1 MGKRGPGASKLRL
14 VAANAPN
21 VTDDSL
27 GIFDGLEGWGPPR
40 PAPHPWEAEGLS
52 RAERVIAFVE
62 SLPITKGFGAGERVQ
77 LLPFQREWI
86 EAIYATDTEG
96 NRRVRTGLLSV
107 ARGQGKTVLA
117 AMLCLCHLVGPEC
130 EPRGECYSAGATRDQ
145 SALIFT
151 EMEAIIGETPWI
163 AARVNVQRFHKV
175 IEDSVTGSKYRAL
188 ASDGASVHG
197 LASSFV
203 ICDELAQWKGRELFD
218 VLRTSM
224 GKRREPL
231 MLTIGT
237 QSPYAENIMSELV
250 DYAGRIAAGEIED
263 PSFHGA
269 IYAADEDAALDD
281 PEAWAAANPALG
293 VFVNEQTIREE
304 AQKAQRMPT
313 FEPAFRN
320 LHLNQRV
327 DAEPKAINPAE
338 WNACGT
344 PVDPAALRGRP
355 CYGGLDLSS
364 VRDLSALVLYFPE
377 DGGAVLPFFW
387 CPKAGLSLKEEQDR
401 VPYRTWA
408 SQDHIEPTP
417 GAAIDKAF
425 IARRLAMVCAE
436 YDVKGIAYDRWGM
449 AEMRATLDREGIND
463 LPLKEWGQGF
473 ASMGPAVNAFET
485 ALIERKL
492 RHGMHPVLRWNASNL
507 IFDMDPAGGRKPSKS
522 RSIDRIDGMAAL
534 IMACGLAAKDEGP
547 QVYRGGGIEWV

>member
-1 MGKRGPGASKLRL
+1 MGKRGPGSGRLARVAKL
-14 VAANAPN
+14 AEEEAY
-21 VTDDSL
+21 
-27 GIFDGLEGWGPPR
+27 GLFNLNPPA
-40 PAPHPWEAEGLS
+40 PAPHPWTRPGMT
-52 RAERVIAFVE
+52 RAERVVAFVE
-62 SLPITKGFGAGERVQ
+62 SLPITKGFGAGEPVR
-77 LLPFQREWI
+77 LLPFQRAWL
-86 EAIYATDTEG
+86 EAIYATDSDG
-96 NRRVRTGLLSV
+96 VRRVRTGLLSV

-130 EPRGECYSAGATRDQ
+130 EPRGECYSAAATRDQ
-145 SALIFT
+145 SALIFA
-151 EMEAIIGETPWI
+151 EMEAIIAETPWI

-175 IEDSVTGSKYRAL
+175 IEDSITGSKYRAL

-250 DYAGRIAAGEIED
+250 DYAGRIEAGEIED
-263 PSFHGA
+263 VSFHGA
-269 IYAADEDAALDD
+269 IYAAPEDLALDD
-281 PEAWAAANPALG
+281 PAAWAAANPALG
-293 VFVNEQTIREE
+293 VFVNEQTIGEE
-304 AQKAQRMPT
+304 ARRAIRMPT

-338 WNACGT
+338 WNACGD
-344 PVDPAALRGRP
+344 PVDPRALAGRP

-377 DGGAVLPFFW
+377 DGGSVLPYFW
-387 CPKAGLSLKEEQDR
+387 CPKAGLAAKEEQDR

-408 SQDHIEPTP
+408 GQGFIEPTP
-417 GAAIDKAF
+417 GAAIDKAY
-425 IARRLAMVCAE
+425 IAQRLAMVCQDF
-436 YDVKGIAYDRWGM
+436 DVKAIAYDRWGM
-449 AEMRATLDREGIND
+449 AELRAVLDREGIRE
-463 LPLKEWGQGF
+463 LPLKDWGQGF

-485 ALIERKL
+485 ALIERRL

-507 IFDMDPAGGRKPSKS
+507 IFDTDPAGGRKPSKS

-534 IMACGLAAKDEGP
+534 IMACGLAAKNEGP
-547 QVYRGGGIEWV
+547 QVYRGAGIEWI

>member
-1 MGKRGPGASKLRL
+1 MR
-14 VAANAPN
+14 VAEQ
-21 VTDDSL
+21 
-27 GIFDGLEGWGPPR
+27 GQR
-40 PAPHPWEAEGLS
+40 PVADLFNLNPLSSEPHPWTRPDMS

-62 SLPITKGFGAGERVQ
+62 SLPITKGYGAGEPVA
-77 LLPFQREWI
+77 LLPFQREWL
-86 EAIYATDTEG
+86 EAVYATDAEG

-117 AMLCLCHLVGPEC
+117 AMLCLAHLVGPEC
-130 EPRGECYSAGATRDQ
+130 EQRGECYSAAATRDQ
-145 SALIFT
+145 SALIFA
-151 EMEAIIGETPWI
+151 EMEAIIAETPWI

-175 IEDSVTGSKYRAL
+175 IEDSITGSKYRAL

-250 DYAGRIAAGEIED
+250 DYAGRIESGEIED

-281 PEAWAAANPALG
+281 PAAWAAANPALG
-293 VFVNEQTIREE
+293 VFVNEQTIGEE
-304 AQKAQRMPT
+304 AQRAIRMPT

-338 WNACGT
+338 WNACGES
-344 PVDPAALRGRP
+344 VDPAALRGRP
-355 CYGGLDLSS
+355 CYAGLDLSS

-377 DGGAVLPFFW
+377 DDGAVLPYFW
-387 CPKAGLSLKEEQDR
+387 CPKAGLALKEEQDR

-408 SQDHIEPTP
+408 SQGYIEPTP
-417 GAAIDKAF
+417 GAAIDKAY
-425 IARRLAMVCAE
+425 IASRLAMVCQLF
-436 YDVKGIAYDRWGM
+436 DVRAIAYDRWGM
-449 AEMRATLDREGIND
+449 AELRAILDREGISE
-463 LPLKEWGQGF
+463 LPLKDWGQGF

-485 ALIERKL
+485 ALIERRL

-507 IFDMDPAGGRKPSKS
+507 IFDTDPAGGRKPSKS

-547 QVYRGGGIEWV
+547 EVYRGEGLMWL

>member
-1 MGKRGPGASKLRL
+1 MGRRGPGAGRMLKI
-14 VAANAPN
+14 AAQM
-21 VTDDSL
+21 
-27 GIFDGLEGWGPPR
+27 DGRRDGDLFAAILPQA
-40 PAPHPWEAEGLS
+40 APHPWTLPGLS

-62 SLPITKGFGAGERVQ
+62 SLPITKGYGAGEPVA
-77 LLPFQREWI
+77 LLPFQREWL
-86 EAIYATDTEG
+86 EAVYATDAEG

-117 AMLCLCHLVGPEC
+117 AMLCLAHLVGPEC
-130 EPRGECYSAGATRDQ
+130 EQRGECYSAAATRDQ
-145 SALIFT
+145 SALIFA
-151 EMEAIIGETPWI
+151 EMEAIIAETPWI

-175 IEDSVTGSKYRAL
+175 IEDSITGSKYRAL

-250 DYAGRIAAGEIED
+250 DYAGRIESGEIAD

-269 IYAADEDAALDD
+269 IYAAAEDAALDD
-281 PEAWAAANPALG
+281 PAAWADANPALG
-293 VFVNEQTIREE
+293 VFVNEQTIGEE
-304 AQKAQRMPT
+304 AQRAIRMPT

-338 WNACGT
+338 WNACGES
-344 PVDPAALRGRP
+344 VDPASLRGRP
-355 CYGGLDLSS
+355 CYAGLDLSS

-377 DGGAVLPFFW
+377 DDGAVLPYFW
-387 CPKAGLSLKEEQDR
+387 CPKAGLALKEEQDR

-408 SQDHIEPTP
+408 GQGHIEPTP
-417 GAAIDKAF
+417 GA
-425 IARRLAMVCAE
+425 L
-436 YDVKGIAYDRWGM
+436 
-449 AEMRATLDREGIND
+449 
-463 LPLKEWGQGF
+463 GF
-473 ASMGPAVNAFET
+473 T
-485 ALIERKL
+485 
-492 RHGMHPVLRWNASNL
+492 
-507 IFDMDPAGGRKPSKS
+507 
-522 RSIDRIDGMAAL
+522 
-534 IMACGLAAKDEGP
+534 
-547 QVYRGGGIEWV
+547 